1 MMDSGKMMGM
11 KEAVAKFVS
20 DGDLVYLAGF
30 THMIPFAAGHEI
42 IRQRKK
48 NLVLGRATP
57 DIIYD
62 QMIAAGCA
70 KKLIFSYSGNPGVGS
85 LRCFRRAV
93 EMPKPKPGEEA
104 KVADWKPLEI
114 EEYTHFGLSGRLFA
128 GATNMPFLP
137 MRTNIGS
144 DLPAQNPM
152 IRTVKDPYTGY
163 EVSVVPPLK
172 PDVAVVHV
180 QRADK
185 NGNAHIWGIIG
196 EQKDAAFAS
205 KKVIISA
212 EEIVEESVIRSDPNR
227 TLIPDIVVH
236 AVVHEP
242 WCAHPSYVQGY
253 YDRDNEFYMQW
264 DEITKEHA
272 TTLKYLDEWVYGV
285 ENRAEYMRKIPSER
299 LQKLKFKAAYCT
311 PVDYGTM

>member
-1 MMDSGKMMGM
+1 MDSNKLMTM
-11 KEAVAKFVS
+11 KEAIAKYVK
-20 DGDLVYLAGF
+20 DGDTAYLAGF

-42 IRQRKK
+42 IRQGRKDM
-48 NLVLGRATP
+48 VLARATP

-70 KKLIFSYSGNPGVGS
+70 KRLIFSYAGNPGVGS
-85 LRCFRRAV
+85 LRCFRRAHEKGV
-93 EMPKPKPGEEA
+93 PR
-104 KVADWKPLEI
+104 PLEV

-137 MRTNIGS
+137 MRTNLGS
-144 DLPAQNPM
+144 DLPPQNHLM
-152 IRTVKDPYTGY
+152 KTVTDPYTGD
-163 EVSVVPPLK
+163 EISVVPPLK

-180 QRADK
+180 QKADA
-185 NGNAHIWGIIG
+185 NGNSHIWGIIG
-196 EQKDAAFAS
+196 EQKDAAFAA

-227 TLIPDIVVH
+227 TLIPDFVVH

-253 YDRDNEFYMQW
+253 YDRDNEFYMEW
-264 DEITKEHA
+264 DRITKEHD
-272 TTLKYLDEWVYGV
+272 TTLAYMDEWVHGV
-285 ENRAEYMRKIPSER
+285 EDRKEYME
-299 LQKLKFKAAYCT
+299 KLSQEKVRSLTPKPALST
-311 PVDYGTM
+311 PVNYGSV

>member
-1 MMDSGKMMGM
+1 MDNGKLMDM
-11 KEAVAKFVS
+11 KTAVAKHVS

-42 IRQRKK
+42 IRQKK
-48 NLVLGRATP
+48 KDLVLARATP
-57 DIIYD
+57 DMIYD

-70 KKLIFSYSGNPGVGS
+70 KKVIFSYAGNPGVGS
-85 LRCFRRAV
+85 LRCFRRAL
-93 EMPKPKPGEEA
+93 EKGMPKPI
-104 KVADWKPLEI
+104 EI

-137 MRTNIGS
+137 MRTNVGS
-144 DLPAQNPM
+144 DLPPFNQN
-152 IRTVKDPYTGY
+152 IRTVKDPYTG
-163 EVSVVPPLK
+163 EEISTVPPLK

-180 QRADK
+180 QRCDV

-205 KKVIISA
+205 RKVIVSA
-212 EEIVEESVIRSDPNR
+212 EEIVDETVIRSDPNR
-227 TLIPDIVVH
+227 TLIPDSVVH

-264 DEITKEHA
+264 DEITKEHDS
-272 TTLKYLDEWVYGV
+272 TMKYLDEWVYGV
-285 ENRAEYMRKIPSER
+285 QSRAEYMKKMPAEK
-299 LQKLKFKAAYCT
+299 LLKLKPRAAYCT
-311 PVDYGTM
+311 PVDYGAL

>member
-1 MMDSGKMMGM
+1 MDSDKMMTM
-11 KEAVAKFVS
+11 REAVSKFVK
-20 DGDLVYLAGF
+20 DDETVYLAGF

-42 IRQRKK
+42 IRQRRKG
-48 NLVLGRATP
+48 LTLARATP

-70 KKLIFSYSGNPGVGS
+70 KKIVFSYAGNPGVGS
-85 LRCFRRAV
+85 LRCFRRA
-93 EMPKPKPGEEA
+93 
-104 KVADWKPLEI
+104 LEKGQPNKIDI

-137 MRTNIGS
+137 MRTNLGS
-144 DLPAQNPM
+144 DLPPFNPNM
-152 IRTVKDPYTGY
+152 KTIQDPYTGDT
-163 EVSVVPPLK
+163 VSVVPPLK

-180 QRADK
+180 QRCDA
-185 NGNAHIWGIIG
+185 NGNSHIWGIIG

-212 EEIVEESVIRSDPNR
+212 EEIVDEMVIRSDPNR
-227 TLIPDIVVH
+227 TLIPDFVVH

-242 WCAHPSYVQGY
+242 WCAHPSYTQGY

-264 DEITKEHA
+264 DEITKEHE
-272 TTLKYLDEWVYGV
+272 TTMKYLDEWVFGV
-285 ENRAEYMRKIPSER
+285 KDRGEYMKKLPAEK
-299 LQKLKFKAAYCT
+299 LLKLKPKAAYCT
-311 PVDYGTM
+311 PVDYGTL

>member
-1 MMDSGKMMGM
+1 MDSSKMLSM
-11 KEAVAKFVS
+11 KEAVAKYVS

-42 IRQRKK
+42 IRQKRKD
-48 NLVLGRATP
+48 LTLARATP

-70 KKLIFSYSGNPGVGS
+70 KKLIFSYAGNPGVGS
-85 LRCFRRAV
+85 LRCFRRAL
-93 EMPKPKPGEEA
+93 EKGMP
-104 KVADWKPLEI
+104 KPLEI

-137 MRTNIGS
+137 MRTNTGS
-144 DLPAQNPM
+144 DLPNFNSN
-152 IRTVKDPYTGY
+152 IRTVRDPYSGTDI
-163 EVSVVPPLK
+163 SVVPPLK

-180 QRADK
+180 QRADAE
-185 NGNAHIWGIIG
+185 GNAHIWGIIG

-205 KKVIISA
+205 KKVILSA
-212 EEIVEESVIRSDPNR
+212 EEIVDDDVIRSDPNR
-227 TLIPDIVVH
+227 TLIPDFVVH

-264 DEITKEHA
+264 DEITKEHD
-272 TTLKYLDEWVYGV
+272 TTMKYMDEWVHGV
-285 ENRAEYMRKIPSER
+285 EDRQQYMKKLSAEKI
-299 LQKLKFKAAYCT
+299 LKLKPKAAYCT
-311 PVDYGTM
+311 PVDYGTL

>member
-1 MMDSGKMMGM
+1 MREMDNAKLMTM
-11 KEAVAKFVS
+11 KEAVSKFVR
-20 DGDLVYLAGF
+20 DDETIYLAGF

-42 IRQRKK
+42 IRQKRKG
-48 NLVLGRATP
+48 LTLCRATP

-70 KKLIFSYSGNPGVGS
+70 KKLVFSYAGNPGVGS
-85 LRCFRRAV
+85 LRCFRRAL
-93 EMPKPKPGEEA
+93 EKGQPNPI
-104 KVADWKPLEI
+104 EI

-137 MRTNIGS
+137 MRTNRGS
-144 DLPAQNPM
+144 DLPANNPN
-152 IRTVKDPYTGY
+152 IRTTKDPYTG
-163 EVSVVPPLK
+163 EEISVVPPLK

-180 QRADK
+180 QRCDE

-205 KKVIISA
+205 EKVIITA
-212 EEIVEESVIRSDPNR
+212 EEIVSESVIRSDPNR
-227 TLIPDIVVH
+227 TLVPDFIVH

-242 WCAHPSYVQGY
+242 WCAHPSYTQGY

-264 DEITKEHA
+264 DEITKEHE
-272 TTLKYLDEWVYGV
+272 TTMRYMDEWVYGV
-285 ENRAEYMRKIPSER
+285 ENRAQYMKKLSSEKVM
-299 LQKLKFKAAYCT
+299 KLMPKACYSQ
-311 PVDYGTM
+311 PVSYGSV